1 MKFNSLY
8 TFAPDKSSG
17 QFVEISPKKFILLK
31 TLQSEFLYIEM
42 RFTDE
47 NNKPLEM

>member
-8 TFAPDKSSG
+8 SFAPDKPSG
-17 QFVEISPKKFILLK
+17 QFVEISPEKFILLK
-31 TLQSEFLYIEM
+31 MLQSGFLYIEM
-42 RFTDE
+42 RFTDG